1 MSIQFVGKI
10 KVFAVMLCL
19 MTLVSVTGL
28 SQTARADN
36 SWSSLL
42 SPLLNSVIL
51 PTVDTKIDEMGARM
65 DRKKAHQSTT
75 VTVDPVVSTP
85 VEPSSSATAPAI
97 ATPAPATSG
106 SANF

>member
-1 MSIQFVGKI
+1 MSIQFVAKI

-19 MTLVSVTGL
+19 MTLVSAIGL
-28 SQTARADN
+28 AQTARADN

-65 DRKKAHQSTT
+65 DRKKAHQYTT
-75 VTVDPVVSTP
+75 TVDPVVSTP
-85 VEPSSSATAPAI
+85 IEPTSSTTTPAI
-97 ATPAPATSG
+97 ATPAPTTSG
-106 SANF
+106 ASNF